1 MSLGFGTC
9 MNVFD
14 DLDPTGQMATG
25 LTVFVNDVYHLIITE
40 RGTVATDPDFGFGV
54 TEELLSGLLDG
65 DITALADDIE
75 AAILDD
81 DRSADATV
89 TITNQDNV
97 LVMDAYVVAATEPPT
112 GFRLVGPLSDLRAE
126 ILAQVT

>member
-1 MSLGFGTC
+1 MTLGFGTC

-14 DLDPTGQMATG
+14 DLDPTGAMASG
-25 LTVFVNDVYHLIITE
+25 ITVLVNDTYHLIITE
-40 RGTVATDPDFGFGV
+40 RGTVATNPDFGFGV
-54 TEELLSGLLDG
+54 TEELLSGLLDE
-65 DITALADDIE
+65 DIPALADEIE

-81 DRSADATV
+81 DRVSDS
-89 TITNQDNV
+89 TITIARQDDV
-97 LVMDAYVVAATEPPT
+97 LVMDVYVLAATEPPE

>member
-1 MSLGFGTC
+1 

-14 DLDPTGQMATG
+14 DLDPTGAMASG
-25 LTVFVNDVYHLIITE
+25 ITVLVNDIYHLIITE
-40 RGTVATDPDFGFGV
+40 RGTLATDPDFGFGV
-54 TEELLSGLLDG
+54 TDELLSGLLDE
-65 DITALADDIE
+65 DIPALADEIE

-81 DRSADATV
+81 DRVSDSTV
-89 TITNQDNV
+89 TIARQDDV
-97 LVMDAYVVAATEPPT
+97 LVMDVYVLAATEPPD